1 MGKLTKYLR
10 HSLPTKI
17 SLMMFFYTV
26 LVFALVNGFSMV
38 MSRRHFHTVA
48 INNASE
54 ALSTVVARAERYLQ
68 SVETTTNASAWLI
81 EENFC
86 PDSLLVYSRK
96 IVQENGFVSGCSISA
111 RPDLFPE
118 FERYFSAY
126 TVREKDTLITT
137 IQDQYEYFE
146 YDWYRNAAVSGK
158 PVWVEPFMDDKDGS
172 LSADHMIASYC
183 RPLYDKEHKLLG
195 VISTDISL
203 PEFSKTLS
211 SIKPYPHSYLIVVGQ
226 DGRYYVHRDST
237 KIVNHTIFEPVDG
250 RYIPDKLSLGYDMT
264 AGHSGRVHA
273 DIGGVTCLVCY
284 QPIPGTTASAA
295 LICPESDVLQGYRHY
310 NARMLI
316 VVFFFL
322 IIIYFI
328 CRRTVA
334 RAFAP
339 VKLLEEQSQRIADG
353 DYSTVIARSTTNSV
367 VGRLQ
372 NSFADM
378 QEILNSHIQEL
389 NAAIAESE
397 KRNQQLQ
404 KANSTLEEAIRRQ
417 SEFVANMTH
426 QIRTPLNLIMG
437 FSQLLRE
444 AGDTMSPEE
453 KQALLHVIDYHT
465 MTLSRM
471 SLMLYD
477 SSDRGY
483 HDEMV
488 SFNYDYVSCNAV
500 AKECIGDVNR
510 YFPNV
515 TVKFETAIG
524 DSFAI
529 VTDHLY
535 LMRSIRE
542 ILYNSAKYS
551 DGKNISL
558 RIETSKT
565 AVRFIFEDTGTG
577 IPPKYQE
584 HLFTPF
590 YKYDNLSEGLG
601 VGLPLTKRHVILLG
615 GTLELDPDYTKG
627 CRFIMTFPIESPTNH

>member
-1 MGKLTKYLR
+1 MGNPIKYIR
-10 HSLPTKI
+10 QSLPTKI
-17 SLMMFFYTV
+17 SLVMFFYTV
-26 LVFALVNGFSMV
+26 VVFALIDSFSMV
-38 MSRRHFHTVA
+38 MSRRHFHA
-48 INNASE
+48 ISMKNASE
-54 ALSTVVARAERYLQ
+54 ALSSVVARAERYIQ
-68 SVETTTNASAWLI
+68 SVETTTDVTSLLL

-86 PDSLLVYSRK
+86 PDSLLAYSRK
-96 IVQENGFVSGCSISA
+96 VVEGNAFVSGCSISA
-111 RPDLFPE
+111 RPDMFPE
-118 FERYFSAY
+118 FGRYYSAY
-126 TVREKDTLITT
+126 TVRKSNKLITT
-137 IQDQYEYFE
+137 IEDEYEYFD
-146 YDWYRNAAVSGK
+146 YDWYRKAAMSGK
-158 PVWVEPFMDDKDGS
+158 SVWVEPFEDNNGGS

-195 VISTDISL
+195 VISTDISM
-203 PEFSKTLS
+203 PEFSRALS
-211 SIKPYPHSYLIVVGQ
+211 SVKPYPHAYLILLGK
-226 DGRYYVHRDST
+226 DGRYYTHPDST
-237 KIVNHTIFEPVDG
+237 KITNHTIFEPADG
-250 RYIPDKLSLGYDMT
+250 HYSPQKLSLGYEMT
-264 AGHSGRVHA
+264 ARRSGRMHA
-273 DIGGVTCLVCY
+273 EVGGVVCLICY
-284 QPIPGTTASAA
+284 QPVPGTSASAA
-295 LICPESDVLQGYRHY
+295 LVIPESDVLHGYRHF
-310 NARMLI
+310 NMRMLVLI
-316 VVFFFL
+316 FL
-322 IIIYFI
+322 VLAIIYLI

-339 VKLLEEQSQRIADG
+339 VKLLEEQSQRIANG
-353 DYSTVIARSTTNSV
+353 DYSTVIAHSTTNSV
-367 VGRLQ
+367 TGRLQ

-389 NAAIAESE
+389 NAAIAGSE
-397 KRNQQLQ
+397 KRNEELL
-404 KANSTLEEAIRRQ
+404 KANSVLEDAIRRQ

-437 FSQLLRE
+437 FAQLLRE
-444 AGDTMSPEE
+444 NGKNMSAEE

-465 MTLSRM
+465 MILCRM

-483 HDEMV
+483 RDEMV

-515 TVKFETAIG
+515 TVKFETAIE

-529 VTDHLY
+529 FTDHLY

-551 DGKNISL
+551 DGKNISI

-565 AVRFIFEDTGTG
+565 AVRYIFEDTGTG

-627 CRFIMTFPIESPTNH
+627 CRFIMTFPIESPMNH

>member
-1 MGKLTKYLR
+1 MGKLTKYIR
-10 HSLPTKI
+10 DSLPTKI
-17 SLMMFFYTV
+17 SLVMFFYTF
-26 LVFALVNGFSMV
+26 LVFAMVNSFSMV

-48 INNASE
+48 IKNASE
-54 ALSTVVARAERYLQ
+54 ALNTVVARAERYLH
-68 SVETTTNASAWLI
+68 SVETATDASAWLI
-81 EENFC
+81 EENFR
-86 PDSLLVYSRK
+86 PDSLLAFSRR
-96 IVQENGFVSGCSISA
+96 IVQDNNLVSGCSISA

-118 FERYFSAY
+118 FGRYYSAY
-126 TVREKDTLITT
+126 TVRKKDTLITT
-137 IQDQYEYFE
+137 VEDQYEYFE
-146 YDWYRNAAVSGK
+146 YDWYRKASVSGK
-158 PVWVEPFMDDKDGS
+158 ALWVEPFVDENGGS
-172 LSADHMIASYC
+172 LSADHIIASYC
-183 RPLYDKEHKLLG
+183 RPLYDKEHRLLG
-195 VISTDISL
+195 VISTDISV
-203 PEFSKTLS
+203 PEYSKTLS
-211 SIKPYPHSYLIVVGQ
+211 AIKPYPHSYLIVVGE
-226 DGRYYVHRDST
+226 DGRYFVHRDST

-273 DIGGVTCLVCY
+273 NIGGVTCLICY

-295 LICPESDVLQGYRHY
+295 LISPESDILQGYRHY
-310 NARMLI
+310 NACMLI
-316 VVFFFL
+316 VVFFVL
-322 IIIYFI
+322 VIIYLI

-339 VKLLEEQSQRIADG
+339 VKLLEEQSKRIADG
-353 DYSTVIARSTTNSV
+353 DYSTVIARSTKNSV
-367 VGRLQ
+367 AGRLQ

-389 NAAIAESE
+389 NAAIAGSE
-397 KRNQQLQ
+397 KRNQELQ
-404 KANSTLEEAIRRQ
+404 KANSTLEDAIRRQ
-417 SEFVANMTH
+417 GEFVANMTH

-444 AGDTMSPEE
+444 TGDSMSHEE

-500 AKECIGDVNR
+500 ARECIEYVNR

-515 TVKFETAIG
+515 SVRFETTIG
-524 DSFAI
+524 DSLAI
-529 VTDHLY
+529 ITDHLY

-558 RIETSKT
+558 RVDITKT
-565 AVRFIFEDTGTG
+565 AVRYIFEDTGTG